1 MAVAAAEKEWC
12 ESGTRCGGQREGQLK
27 KERET
32 RVVERALN
40 VVEEMERAEEKFV
53 KEMEVTRRNWEPA
66 SQVMTVVGVW
76 RRDGGR
82 RGFDGRIVEKFEG
95 FDMLWHVGLMEV
107 RGVGEVRRKGKMVGE
122 GFGER
127 EGAFILMLNVARLIF
142 VYGIANHLVS
152 LFLSI

>member
-1 MAVAAAEKEWC
+1 M
-12 ESGTRCGGQREGQLK
+12 
-27 KERET
+27 
-32 RVVERALN
+32 
-40 VVEEMERAEEKFV
+40 
-53 KEMEVTRRNWEPA
+53 
-66 SQVMTVVGVW
+66 VGVW

-82 RGFDGRIVEKFEG
+82 RGFDGIERFEG